1 MSNTLMSIEL
11 MTCIAAINLVPVE
24 ARAQERPDC
33 PGKIICPLT
42 GELVCKD
49 RCPLG
54 ETEAAL
60 TRGCCAADAP
70 EVAPGMVSQQD
81 QERPISLRD
90 TLEPLIDHFN
100 SGQGKAR
107 FVALLSSTC
116 PACVFGAEAVRDSV
130 LNAYP
135 DADIQLSIVWIDML
149 PSDNAEAATKS
160 SAIFDDPRV
169 KQFHD
174 PDRKSGYAIAKDLLY
189 ENAGPAW
196 DIYLYYD
203 KDAQWTDAPPKPIEW
218 VHQLSGGRRADAAR
232 FTPGQKLV
240 ESLHSATGRVQP
252 NSPVAAV
259 TPTKTQQPAAVQS
272 DTTPTGRVLRIEGM
286 DCQLCANAV
295 QSALGKL
302 DGVTEVGVDF
312 QRGLGWVGFDS
323 PDAVN
328 DTVLV
333 EAITTAGY
341 AGSIVENAMI
351 QTGTSDKSSPAGGI
365 GVEMEVRTVDELNA
379 VENPPQKLVTLQ
391 ESLQTLKEKFNTNQD
406 KPRIVALLSPTCGG
420 CVHAARALQKEIIE
434 QYPDEDLSLL
444 IVWEPMLGSDDQPS
458 AEESSNIFND
468 PRVTQ
473 YWDGQRLSGNAYST
487 QVYPDRFRQVSQ
499 VIPEDHFLAA
509 MFKQMADRSPEQIP
523 MWDFALFYP
532 AGVTWKDVPPKAQGF
547 IRQLAYSPMQNGSG
561 STLLV
566 DDFSKPPI
574 QSDWFDEVRREM
586 RSLMSE
592 DVTDVQPIGVDSDV
606 NLQYLSFPSCPN
618 TPELRERL
626 TAALAELG
634 IDLPIVEVNLMDLE
648 KDDPRLCY
656 GAPTILINGSDLLG
670 QDPAGR
676 PGLQCRIYADGELPS
691 LNELLRRLRS
701 CCSVGDDR

>member
-1 MSNTLMSIEL
+1 MSNALMSTEL
-11 MTCIAAINLVPVE
+11 MICIAAIGLAPGE
-24 ARAQERPDC
+24 AGAQDRPDC

-42 GELVCKD
+42 GDLVCTD

-54 ETEAAL
+54 KNDAAL
-60 TRGCCAADAP
+60 TPLCCAADAP
-70 EVAPGMVSQQD
+70 DVSPGMVSDQD
-81 QERPISLRD
+81 QDRPISLSD

-100 SGQGKAR
+100 SGQGKPR

-116 PACVFGAEAVRDSV
+116 PACVFGAKAVRDSV

-135 DADIQLSIVWIDML
+135 DADIQVSIVWIDML

-160 SAIFDDPRV
+160 AAIFDDPRV
-169 KQFHD
+169 TQFYD
-174 PDRKSGYAIAKDLLY
+174 PDRKSGYAIGKDLLY

-203 KDAQWTDAPPKPIEW
+203 KDAQWTDAPPKPIEY
-218 VHQLSGGRRADAAR
+218 VHQLSGGRRADPAR

-240 ESLHSATGRVQP
+240 EALHSATGRIQP
-252 NSPVAAV
+252 NSPVATVA
-259 TPTKTQQPAAVQS
+259 PTENQQPAAVQS
-272 DTTPTGRVLRIEGM
+272 ETAPIGRVLRIEGM
-286 DCQLCANAV
+286 DCQLCANTV
-295 QSALGKL
+295 ESALGKL
-302 DGVTEVGVDF
+302 DGVTEVGVDY

-323 PDAVN
+323 PNAVN
-328 DTVLV
+328 DTALV
-333 EAITTAGY
+333 EAITSAGY

-351 QTGTSDKSSPAGGI
+351 QTGPSDNSGSASDI
-365 GVEMEVRTVDELNA
+365 GVEMEVRTVDEINA
-379 VENPPQKLVTLQ
+379 VEEAPQKLVALQ
-391 ESLQTLKEKFNTNQD
+391 DSLQALKDKFNANKD

-434 QYPDEDLSLL
+434 QYPEEDLSLL

-458 AEESSNIFND
+458 AEKSSTIFDD

-473 YWDGQRLSGNAYST
+473 YWDSQRLSGNTYST

-499 VIPEDHFLAA
+499 VMPEDHFLAA

-523 MWDFALFYP
+523 MWDFALFYR
-532 AGVTWKDVPPKAQGF
+532 AGVIWKDAPPKPQGF

-566 DDFSKPPI
+566 DDFSQPPI

-586 RSLMSE
+586 RSLMSK
-592 DVTDVQPIGVDSDV
+592 DAIDAQSIGVDSGV
-606 NLQYLSFPSCPN
+606 NLQFLSFPSCPN
-618 TPELRERL
+618 TPQLRERL
-626 TAALAELG
+626 TAAIAELG
-634 IDLPIVEVNLMDLE
+634 IDLPVVEVNLMDLD
-648 KDDPRLCY
+648 KGDPRLCY

-676 PGLQCRIYADGELPS
+676 PGLQCRIYADRGLPS
-691 LNELLRRLRS
+691 LNELLQRLQS
-701 CCSVGDDR
+701 CCSAGDDN